1 MRVIAGSSGNRRAA
15 PILLEML
22 RREQFFD
29 GGKATG
35 IVTTPRVIR
44 DSQYSVGI
52 KKDDFGRLF
61 SFYKSAAASSS
72 KRKTVSL

>member
-1 MRVIAGSSGNRRAA
+1 VRVIAGSSGNRRAA

-52 KKDDFGRLF
+52 KNQKNIKILKNLIKVI
-61 SFYKSAAASSS
+61 S
-72 KRKTVSL
+72 